1 MCLTLL
7 SIGRFQFDYPVIAA
21 PMAGVSDLPFR
32 KACREHGA
40 SFAVA
45 EMLSAN
51 PDTRDTQKSQWRSV
65 IDTSAPHIVQ
75 IVGNDPD
82 IMADAARFN
91 QEQGA
96 DIIDINMGCPAKKV
110 CKKAAGS
117 ALLGNESLVGE
128 ILTKIVGAVD
138 VPVTLK
144 IRTGT
149 APALRNAARI
159 AKIAEDCGI
168 QALTIHGRTRACA
181 FKGDAEYDTIA
192 EVVQACTIPVI
203 ANGDITSPEKALG
216 VLNYT
221 QAQGVMIGRAA
232 QGQPWLL
239 GDIRHFW
246 KHGTARP
253 SMSLIDRFES
263 ARRHLAEIQD
273 FYGEFMG
280 VRFARKHAGWY
291 FDALGFDRRIR
302 SEFNTLTTVEMQRA
316 YLSKLQSTPYFMQA
330 A

>member
-1 MCLTLL
+1 LL
-7 SIGRFQFDYPVIAA
+7 KIGSFQFDYPVIAA

-82 IMADAARFN
+82 IMAEAARFN

-117 ALLGNESLVGE
+117 ALLGNETLVQE
-128 ILTKIVGAVD
+128 ILTKIVNAVD

-149 APALRNAARI
+149 TPEQRNAYRI

-168 QALTIHGRTRACA
+168 RALTIHGRTRACA
-181 FKGDAEYDTIA
+181 FKGNAEYDTIA
-192 EVVQACTIPVI
+192 KVVQDCTIPVI
-203 ANGDITSPEKALG
+203 ANGDITSPEKALA

-221 QAQGVMIGRAA
+221 KATGLMIGRAA

-239 GDIRHFW
+239 GEIRHFW
-246 KHGTARP
+246 KHGVARP
-253 SMSLIDRFES
+253 AMSQVDRFQS
-263 ARRHLAEIQD
+263 ARKHLAEIQD

-302 SEFNTLTTVEMQRA
+302 KEFNTLTTIESQRKF
-316 YLSKLQSTPYFMQA
+316 LFKLELTHHFTQA

>member
-1 MCLTLL
+1 
-7 SIGRFQFDYPVIAA
+7 
-21 PMAGVSDLPFR
+21 MAGVSDLPFR

-75 IVGNDPD
+75 IVGNNPD
-82 IMADAARFN
+82 VMAEAARFN
-91 QEQGA
+91 QDQGA

-117 ALLGNESLVGE
+117 ALLGNESLVSE
-128 ILTKIVGAVD
+128 ILTKIVEAVD

-149 APALRNAARI
+149 SPELRNATRI

-181 FKGDAEYDTIA
+181 FRGNAEYDTIA
-192 EVVQACTIPVI
+192 AVVQACTIPVI
-203 ANGDITSPEKALG
+203 ANGDITSPEKALR

-221 QAQGVMIGRAA
+221 QAKGVMVGRAA

-239 GDIRHFW
+239 GEIRHLW
-246 KHGTARP
+246 KHGAERP
-253 SMSLIDRFES
+253 SMNLVDRFQS
-263 ARRHLAEIQD
+263 ARRHIVEIQD

-291 FDALGFDRRIR
+291 FDALGFERRIR
-302 SEFNTLTTVEMQRA
+302 SEFNTLTTVEAQRE
-316 YLSKLQSTPYFMQA
+316 YLCELESTHYFSQA